1 MPRGSNSLLKSS
13 NPQNLLEQG
22 QQKGEWF
29 VSEHWMPFK
38 ESVIALF
45 ISPDAAPS
53 STLAQEEEEEVV
65 VIPQHKDVEDLIQPS
80 MKKMD
85 DNEPPPIVE
94 SPMTQQTMYTVA
106 VQDTI
111 NDEHAKDTVPEPSK
125 KSEQ

>member
-1 MPRGSNSLLKSS
+1 
-13 NPQNLLEQG
+13 
-22 QQKGEWF
+22 
-29 VSEHWMPFK
+29 MPFK

-45 ISPDAAPS
+45 ISADAASS
-53 STLAQEEEEEVV
+53 STLAQEEEEIV